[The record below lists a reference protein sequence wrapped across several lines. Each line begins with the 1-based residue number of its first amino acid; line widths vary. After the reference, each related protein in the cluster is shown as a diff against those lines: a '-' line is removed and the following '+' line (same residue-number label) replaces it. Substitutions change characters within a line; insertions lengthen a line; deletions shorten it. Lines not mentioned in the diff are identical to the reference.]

1 MPPSP
6 VATTPCAKCKRPV
19 AQNAK
24 RCMYCGTP
32 RFTAA
37 PGTPERE
44 AEEKAAAEDERKL
57 KQQTAMYRA
66 GMGMPKGGP
75 QSDKNLGNIVKAV
88 IMLFINPF
96 AAIKHIKAIF
106 RP

>member
-1 MPPSP
+1 MAAP
-6 VATTPCAKCKRPV
+6 AKTTPCAKCGRPV
-19 AQNAK
+19 AEGAK
-24 RCMYCGTP
+24 RCIYCGAF
-32 RFTAA
+32 RFTSA

-44 AEEKAAAEDERKL
+44 AEEKEAAESERKL
-57 KQQTAMYRA
+57 KQQAALYRA
-66 GMGMPKGGP
+66 GMGIPKGGP
-75 QSDKNLGNIVKAV
+75 KSDKNLANIVKAI